1 MNDLQCG
8 GLIFFYDPSFRV
20 LPFFRDGIPSI
31 FAMPRRAS
39 SGVNVGQI
47 AGIAVAIIGFL
58 VIAALLFKLIAGDL
72 IGGGGGSGKKRSS
85 ANATMLSLTT
95 YRDNGNS
102 LRGNVYRVEGKVE
115 ETLRW
120 TPDRGRLISFEA
132 DDTTVSMPV
141 PVLVPEDFS
150 NVNIERGSEMSMVV
164 RVDRDGTLVAEAI
177 DE

>member
-1 MNDLQCG
+1 
-8 GLIFFYDPSFRV
+8 
-20 LPFFRDGIPSI
+20 
-31 FAMPRRAS
+31 MPRRAS
-39 SGVNVGQI
+39 SGINIGQI
-47 AGIAVAIIGFL
+47 AGIAAAVLGFV
-58 VIAALLFKLIAGDL
+58 VIAALLVKLIAGGLLGD
-72 IGGGGGSGKKRSS
+72 GGGTGSSRKSSGGSSRD
-85 ANATMLSLTT
+85 AAPLNLLT

-132 DDTTVSMPV
+132 RDAAETMPL

-150 NVNIERGSEMSMVV
+150 NLNIERGIELGMVV
-164 RVDRDGTLVAEAI
+164 RIDRDGTLVAESI

>member
-1 MNDLQCG
+1 
-8 GLIFFYDPSFRV
+8 
-20 LPFFRDGIPSI
+20 
-31 FAMPRRAS
+31 MPRRAS
-39 SGVNVGQI
+39 SGINVGQI
-47 AGIAVAIIGFL
+47 AGIGAALLGFV
-58 VIAALLFKLIAGDL
+58 VIAALLFKLIAGGL
-72 IGGGGGSGKKRSS
+72 FGEGGGKTTAGKSGGTASP
-85 ANATMLSLTT
+85 LSLAT

-132 DDTTVSMPV
+132 RDATESLPV

-150 NVNIERGSEMSMVV
+150 NVNIERGAEMSMVV

-177 DE
+177 VD